1 MRQGAS
7 GHVRLVQRGRRT
19 LVEKRLP
26 DPLGHDT
33 EALALRTL
41 AGSGLPVPELVE
53 IAPGSILMTRMPGER
68 LDEVH
73 PDVRL
78 AGLRASAALL
88 RRLHGIEP
96 PAELPAAPDD
106 ARTIRRY
113 VDAGG
118 PPLPLTIP
126 PATPAVFCHGDWGRR
141 GIRRRSGC
149 AAAVGAHPRRQ
160 ALAVVRRDGSSRVPR
175 PADRRAARLA
185 RRLSAARSPSKRTRR
200 ERCARARA
208 VAPWDHR
215 SVRLSRPSRSRAGA
229 ACGGCARGRPR
240 RP

>member
-7 GHVRLVQRGRRT
+7 GHVRLVQCGRRT

-41 AGSGLPVPELVE
+41 AGSGLHVPELVE
-53 IAPGSILMTRMPGER
+53 VAPGSILMTRMPGER

-78 AGLRASAALL
+78 DGLRASAALL

-126 PATPAVFCHGDWGRR
+126 PATPAVFCHGDWGD
-141 GIRRRSGC
+141 GNL
-149 AAAVGAHPRRQ
+149 
-160 ALAVVRRDGSSRVPR
+160 LAVDGRITAVLDWEKAHLGDPLRELAGAAWGAARKDPRSFDAIAEGYGADPDALRPWVPIH
-175 PADRRAARLA
+175 AARLWLWFA
-185 RRLSAARSPSKRTRR
+185 EMGPPEHLDQLTAELLAWHD
-200 ERCARARA
+200 A
-208 VAPWDHR
+208 
-215 SVRLSRPSRSRAGA
+215 
-229 ACGGCARGRPR
+229 
-240 RP
+240 